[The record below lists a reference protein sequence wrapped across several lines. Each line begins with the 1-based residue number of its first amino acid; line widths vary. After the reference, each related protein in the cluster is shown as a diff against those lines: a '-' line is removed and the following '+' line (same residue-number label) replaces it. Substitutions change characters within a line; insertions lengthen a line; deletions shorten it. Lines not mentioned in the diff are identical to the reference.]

1 VIRELALAIAL
12 LMTLS
17 LSSAAAQEIPMP
29 PATFFGSVMVDGHSV
44 SDGTAVVALIDGK
57 VCGEG
62 EREPGQKGTWT
73 ATEARPEYNIESGD
87 SLYAVDVVSDS
98 QVPGC
103 GTDGA
108 IVTFS
113 VGGKPAHEK
122 GLWIAGPNRLNLTAG
137 TAPNAGEPLT
147 TPSGGEAPALS
158 ASELEAS
165 DGNGFNWWPAVAGGA
180 GLMTVAIA
188 AALWQARRTA
198 RRKQA

>member
-1 VIRELALAIAL
+1 
-12 LMTLS
+12 
-17 LSSAAAQEIPMP
+17 MP
-29 PATFFGSVMVDGHSV
+29 PATFFGSVTVDGHSV

-62 EREPGQKGTWT
+62 EREPGHKGTWT
-73 ATEARPEYNIESGD
+73 ATEARPEYGIKAGD

-103 GTDGA
+103 GTEAA

-122 GLWIAGPNRLNLTAG
+122 GLWIAGPNPLNLTAA
-137 TAPNAGEPLT
+137 TLPPAGEPVP
-147 TPSGGEAPALS
+147 TPSGGEAPAS
-158 ASELEAS
+158 PTSEPEAS
-165 DGNGFNWWPAVAGGA
+165 DGSGFKWWPAVAGGA
-180 GLMTVAIA
+180 GGLVAVAMA